1 MSEPSAWRRVGAWD
15 GVVRLG
21 RLGLLAETV
30 AGVVMTPRHD
40 LAIACVIGSEAD
52 LSALTQHF
60 ADRYAVELPSIP
72 KGVVVNDITVL
83 WAGPLQWLVISRQ
96 ADLPSRLSTD
106 LGHIAA
112 VSDQSD
118 ARAVL
123 RMEGTSV
130 RAALAKGCPI
140 DLHPRA
146 FGHGVTAVTTI
157 AGIGVQIWRDDDGD
171 AFHLAVARSMA
182 GSFWSWL
189 MGSSAEFGVE
199 VLEPQDFRQKP

>member
-1 MSEPSAWRRVGAWD
+1 VSELSAWRRIGAWD
-15 GVVRLG
+15 GIAGPG
-21 RLGLLAETV
+21 RLGSGAQSVAEVTI
-30 AGVVMTPRHD
+30 TPRHD

-52 LSALTQHF
+52 LSALARHF
-60 ADRYAVELPSIP
+60 ADRYAVDLPSTP
-72 KGVVVNDITVL
+72 KAVEVNDITLL
-83 WAGPLQWLVISRQ
+83 WAGPLQWLVVSRQ
-96 ADLPSRLSTD
+96 SDLPSRLSTD
-106 LGHIAA
+106 LGRIAA

-123 RMEGTSV
+123 RLEGASV

-146 FGHGVTAVTTI
+146 FGRGVTAITAI

-171 AFHLAVARSMA
+171 AFHLVMARSMA

-189 MGSSAEFGVE
+189 TSASAEFGVE
-199 VLEPQDFRQKP
+199 VLKSQDFLQKS